1 MEIISPISLN
11 FLHDGKTSFPR
22 LAVMEN
28 SHGKK
33 YDKGKFM
40 RLEETQFLV
49 NFTRIKMKLFGCNL
63 KGLVA
68 SMALRTASMNM
79 RNKLLPMFSATSLL
93 HSHATSFGYSLYPLL
108 LIRWDSDICF
118 FISESFIQAFNWFAL
133 LENFLQNQ
141 TSFDRSDSKCD
152 VKEVWVF
159 ESVMEILCELLYK
172 ILKCLELVWW
182 LWW

>member
-49 NFTRIKMKLFGCNL
+49 NFTRIKMTLFGCNL

-93 HSHATSFGYSLYPLL
+93 HSHATSFGNSLYPLP
-108 LIRWDSDICF
+108 LIR
-118 FISESFIQAFNWFAL
+118 
-133 LENFLQNQ
+133 
-141 TSFDRSDSKCD
+141 
-152 VKEVWVF
+152 
-159 ESVMEILCELLYK
+159 
-172 ILKCLELVWW
+172 
-182 LWW
+182 